1 MKLKNCIIA
10 TVLLGVTHSYG
21 ALYTLNNGAGAT
33 ASGIRTTSGT
43 TFRNSTI
50 AGASLGGTNGGT
62 SAGPGVVAF
71 GVFSTDA
78 LSSLSS
84 SELISSF
91 TMFGSSTFTYAAAGG
106 SGSRSVFSAAATSTI
121 TGSAFAG
128 KAIYLF
134 TGNGTTFGN
143 STEFLVA
150 KSNSL
155 TFAAGDDTAN
165 AISPKVM
172 TIRPGDST
180 VLFGSTNANVFTTNT
195 DSSQTAGWTMAS
207 PIPEPS
213 AALLGAIGVL
223 GLLRR
228 RRN

>member
-1 MKLKNCIIA
+1 MKLKNCILA
-10 TVLLGVTHSYG
+10 TTLLAVTQSYG

-33 ASGIRTTSGT
+33 ASGIMTSSGT
-43 TFRNSTI
+43 TFRNSTT
-50 AGASLGGTNGGT
+50 AGDSLGGTNAGI

-71 GVFSTDA
+71 GVFSTDD

-84 SELISSF
+84 SNLISSF
-91 TMFGSSTFTYAAAGG
+91 TTFGTSTFTFAAAGG
-106 SGSRSVFSAAATSTI
+106 SGSRSVFSAAATAAI
-121 TGSAFAG
+121 TGSVFAG

-134 TGNGTTFGN
+134 AGNGTTFAN

-150 KSNSL
+150 KSNAL
-155 TFAAGDDTAN
+155 TFAAGDDTTN
-165 AISPKVM
+165 AITAKVM

-180 VLFGSTNANVFTTNT
+180 VLFGSTNANVFTTNSDAST
-195 DSSQTAGWTMAS
+195 TAGWTMAS
-207 PIPEPS
+207 PVPEPS
-213 AALLGAIGVL
+213 AALLGAIGAL